1 MVFTCNGF
9 SFLSAQVE
17 KLKEENERLQRLLQE
32 RSGTDKTF
40 KDVGVQFTYLLPM
53 IGKHACVRR
62 DFVVQCGAVL
72 LF

>member
-53 IGKHACVRR
+53 IGKHA
-62 DFVVQCGAVL
+62 
-72 LF
+72 